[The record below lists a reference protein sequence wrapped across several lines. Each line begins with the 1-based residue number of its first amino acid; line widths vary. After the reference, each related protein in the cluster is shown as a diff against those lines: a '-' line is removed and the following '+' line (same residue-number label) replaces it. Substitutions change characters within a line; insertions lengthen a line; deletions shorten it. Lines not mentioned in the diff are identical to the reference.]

1 ECAKD
6 DRVED
11 REERRVDA
19 DPNSKRHQR
28 GDGITA
34 ILEQRAKAKSGIGHS
49 VVEPLRAM
57 GLARFFL
64 DLREAAELDSGTS
77 GRRGRIHAAADVA
90 GDLVIEME
98 SELLVE
104 LVVDRSTPENRSK
117 AKQPAGEHAAS
128 SDYSISRI
136 SETAAVS
143 FCQAEASGSS
153 CAPALL

>member
-1 ECAKD
+1 
-6 DRVED
+6 
-11 REERRVDA
+11 
-19 DPNSKRHQR
+19 
-28 GDGITA
+28 
-34 ILEQRAKAKSGIGHS
+34 
-49 VVEPLRAM
+49 M

-64 DLREAAELDSGTS
+64 DLREAAELDPGTP

-104 LVVDRSTPENRSK
+104 LAVDRSTPENRSK

-128 SDYSISRI
+128 YYSISRI

-143 FCQAEASGSS
+143 FCQAEAWVSS
-153 CAPALL
+153 CARP